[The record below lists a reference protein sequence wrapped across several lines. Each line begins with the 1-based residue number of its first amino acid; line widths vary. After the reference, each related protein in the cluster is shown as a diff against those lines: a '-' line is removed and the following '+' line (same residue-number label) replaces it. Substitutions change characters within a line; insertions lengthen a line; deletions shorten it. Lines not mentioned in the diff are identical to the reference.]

1 MSEATIP
8 IIPFESIEAGLQYV
22 NEGNIDAFV
31 DDEAQ
36 LKYLTKNRYPG
47 KMFVVG
53 ETFAHFYIG
62 MALPSE
68 SPLREPL
75 NRALLKFIETDD
87 WKKLYERYLGITF

>member
-1 MSEATIP
+1 
-8 IIPFESIEAGLQYV
+8 
-22 NEGNIDAFV
+22 
-31 DDEAQ
+31 
-36 LKYLTKNRYPG
+36 
-47 KMFVVG
+47 MFVVG

>member
-22 NEGNIDAFV
+22 IEGNIDAFV

-36 LKYLTKNRYPG
+36 LKYLNKNRYPG